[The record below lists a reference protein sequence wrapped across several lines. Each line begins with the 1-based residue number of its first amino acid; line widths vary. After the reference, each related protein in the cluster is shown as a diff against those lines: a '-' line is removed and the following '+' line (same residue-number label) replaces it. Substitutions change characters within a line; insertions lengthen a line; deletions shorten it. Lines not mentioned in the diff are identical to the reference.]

1 MAAEYVIEL
10 YDGGA
15 SFGPG
20 TKVAEI
26 WDARNLGWSRYDRL
40 PGKAFCTLY
49 QSSSALA
56 KLSPL
61 LSHVKITR
69 IRNAVETLVFSG
81 GYMDLNSTGDDVV
94 LEFYDY
100 LSLLSLSRS
109 GFRTM
114 YPTKALGTEIAS
126 PEWVS
131 AKGATGSIV
140 GFVTTGTI
148 EDPLGTDGV
157 TVIKTNAQ
165 FGTMDQSRLQL
176 IFDLSEMGRANT
188 INNVTFHIS
197 RTSPHTFTFL
207 KNAGSNVDVPLVL
220 NGTVNDY
227 SYAPGWKRYRNDIA
241 TIGMNAA
248 GGTGEIVKTD
258 GAEITAKGLRQD
270 VTAIKTLLGIV
281 GAATEADQQQA
292 VLARALKTAT
302 KQQPWL
308 SLQLVRNTIDPFVGW
323 DIGDKAPVEIGN
335 GTDSIAERRR
345 IVGVR
350 GMVTEA
356 GEDLNV
362 MLEAILT

>member
-20 TKVAEI
+20 SKVAEI

-49 QSSSALA
+49 QSSPHLS

-61 LSHVKITR
+61 LSHVKVTR
-69 IRNAVETLVFSG
+69 IKNGVETVVFSG
-81 GYMDLNSTGDDVV
+81 GYMDLNTTGDDVV

-100 LSLLSLSRS
+100 LSLLALSRS
-109 GFRTM
+109 GYRTM
-114 YPTKALGTEIAS
+114 YPSKALGTEIVS
-126 PEWVS
+126 PEWS
-131 AKGATGSIV
+131 AAKTATSSIL

-148 EDPLGTDGV
+148 EDPVGTDGS

-165 FGTMDQSRLQL
+165 FGTLDQMRLQL
-176 IFDLSEMGRANT
+176 FYDLSEMGRANT

-197 RTSPHTFTFL
+197 RTSPYTFTFL
-207 KNAGSNVDVPLVL
+207 KNAGANVNIPLVI
-220 NGTVNDY
+220 NGTISDFA
-227 SYAPGWKRYRNDIA
+227 YAPGWKRYRNDIA
-241 TIGMNAA
+241 TIGMVGT

-258 GAEITAKGLRQD
+258 PTAITAKGLRQD

-281 GAATEADQQQA
+281 GLATEADQQQA
-292 VLARALKTAT
+292 ALARALKAAAS
-302 KQQPWL
+302 QQAWL
-308 SLQLVRNTIDPFVGW
+308 SLQIVRNTLDPFVGW
-323 DIGDKAPVEIGN
+323 EIGDKAIVEIDGL
-335 GTDSIAERRR
+335 TVERRR

-350 GMVTEA
+350 GLVTES
-356 GEDLNV
+356 GEDLNI
-362 MLEAILT
+362 MLEPILT